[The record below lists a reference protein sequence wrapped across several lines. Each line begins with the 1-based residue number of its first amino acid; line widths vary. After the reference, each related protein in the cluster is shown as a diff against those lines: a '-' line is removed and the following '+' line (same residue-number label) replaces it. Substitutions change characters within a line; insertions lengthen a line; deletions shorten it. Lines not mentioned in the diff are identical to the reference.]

1 MGIQTGCSGLGG
13 LPQDAVRARTALRQ
27 AIASGDVDAV
37 GDAARVADEWRG
49 RDAELDRLLGH
60 ALANVLM
67 RPEQGLELLEGAP
80 ASTDPAWVG
89 QVADAALRKGDFA
102 TLQRV
107 SRGLELPAVDLLN
120 PVVEQYVVRA
130 RQDSSL
136 GWDDMAEAVRRCELL
151 DAQPR
156 RGRLPV
162 DRVAPASLP
171 HTALALG
178 AARVV
183 MGRPERLDD
192 HDPLAGSG
200 NVKCETGRLVE
211 GLRLPRPLP
220 RNLTVA
226 AEQDDQRLYVFVK
239 PKDGEAWAYGAN
251 DSAAVLRWLDATDS
265 LDAIPPGDGWP
276 GVDEFPLLR
285 KRFGPGLVSRE

>member
-1 MGIQTGCSGLGG
+1 MGCSDLGG

-27 AIASGDVDAV
+27 AIASGDADAV
-37 GDAARVADEWRG
+37 GDAARVADRWRG

-67 RPEQGLELLEGAP
+67 RPDPGLELLESAP
-80 ASTDPAWVG
+80 ASDDPEWVR
-89 QVADAALRKGDFA
+89 QVASAALRKGDFA

-107 SRGLELPAVDLLN
+107 SRGLGLPSVDLLN
-120 PVVEQYVVRA
+120 PAVEQYVVRA
-130 RQDSSL
+130 RQDPAL

-156 RGRLPV
+156 RGRLPL
-162 DRVAPASLP
+162 DRVAPASVP

-192 HDPLAGSG
+192 HDPLEGTG

-226 AEQDDQRLYVFVK
+226 AEQDSHRLYIFVK
-239 PKDGEAWAYGAN
+239 PRDGEAWAYGTN
-251 DSAAVLRWLDATDS
+251 DASAVLRWLDATDT
-265 LDAIPPGDGWP
+265 LDPIPPGDGWP
-276 GVDEFPLLR
+276 GVDEVPLLR
-285 KRFGPGLVSRE
+285 KRFGEGLVAEE